1 MDNAT
6 HRLDAIDDELEI
18 GFDQKFEK
26 KWRKLEIGSHAV
38 MVLFVLAAL
47 VGVFGRGP
55 FSHRTHKTSDGRLAI
70 DFEPLARW
78 GTTTQLTV
86 HLSSPKGGTAD
97 QPSAVQA
104 RVFVSNEIVEPLGL
118 QQVVPQPNA
127 TEAIGGGAVYNF
139 AIPPGRNSAMVRF
152 VLKPSTVGLVTAEV
166 REVDGE
172 SLFWTQMVLP

>member
-1 MDNAT
+1 MTNS
-6 HRLDAIDDELEI
+6 I

-26 KWRKLEIGSHAV
+26 EWRKLEIGSHWV

-47 VGVFGRGP
+47 AGVFGRGP

-97 QPSAVQA
+97 QSSARQQRDRRGA
-104 RVFVSNEIVEPLGL
+104 RTAAGRSAAERNRGL
-118 QQVVPQPNA
+118 WRRRRLQLCHSAGPQ
-127 TEAIGGGAVYNF
+127 
-139 AIPPGRNSAMVRF
+139 
-152 VLKPSTVGLVTAEV
+152 
-166 REVDGE
+166 
-172 SLFWTQMVLP
+172 